1 MFKKYD
7 FSITISGSFQC
18 GWVRRIRKTASMR
31 YNVCISYSEDAIEPL
46 HNFCVQ
52 FSVRFSSD
60 QYGCLGSALWSAT
73 S

>member
-1 MFKKYD
+1 MK
-7 FSITISGSFQC
+7 
-18 GWVRRIRKTASMR
+18 
-31 YNVCISYSEDAIEPL
+31 YNVYISYDDEIEPL
-46 HNFCVQ
+46 YNFCVQ